1 MPRYIE
7 TIIVGGGPAGSACA
21 RELRRRGRDVVVIDK
36 AAFPRQK
43 LCAGW
48 VTEKAL
54 QDLEFDEAD
63 YPHPIL
69 KLDIR
74 SEVRGLPFALP
85 WFPTPGPNY
94 SIRRLE
100 FDAWLL
106 ARSGAE
112 VIEHSVK
119 SVRREGDVYVLD
131 DQFSCRHLVGAGG
144 TMCPVRRQVFDEERR
159 RSKQIATL
167 EVEFE
172 YPGRRDDCRLYFFKR
187 GLMGYAWFVPKGDG
201 FVNIGIGGKS
211 NYFRRSNTNIHD
223 HFKNFLEDL
232 VKEGRLDAETAAGVK
247 AKGHPYF
254 LLSDEGPTK
263 RDGCF
268 LIGDSAG
275 LASVDLGEGIGPAVE
290 SGQMVAREIAGEGV
304 YDKQEVTR
312 HSFGGV
318 TRAVLERLERRRRAR
333 RARRDGEALADPE
346 LGVDRT

>member
-1 MPRYIE
+1 MTRHID
-7 TIIVGGGPAGSACA
+7 TIVVGGGPAGSTCA
-21 RELRRRGRDVVVIDK
+21 WELRRRGREVAILDK
-36 AAFPRQK
+36 ARFPRLK

-54 QDLEFDEAD
+54 HDLEMDRAD

-69 KLDIR
+69 DLDIR
-74 SEVRGLPFALP
+74 SEVRGLPFSLR

-94 SIRRLE
+94 SIRRVE

-106 ARSGAE
+106 ERSGAE

-119 SVRREGDVYVLD
+119 SVRREDGLYVVD
-131 DQFSCRHLVGAGG
+131 DLFTCRTLVGAGG
-144 TMCPVRRQVFDEERR
+144 TMCPVRREVFDEERR

-167 EVEFE
+167 EIEFE
-172 YPGRRDDCRLYFFKR
+172 YPARKDECRLYFFKR
-187 GLMGYAWFVPKGDG
+187 GLMGYAWYVPKGGG

-223 HFKNFLEDL
+223 HFKNFLKDL
-232 VKEGRLDAETAAGVK
+232 VKEGRLDAGTAEGLK

-254 LLSDEGPTK
+254 LLSDGGAVK

-290 SGQMVAREIAGEGV
+290 SGLMAAREIAGEGR
-304 YDKQEVTR
+304 YEKAAVTR
-312 HSFGGV
+312 YSFGGV
-318 TRAVLERLERRRRAR
+318 TRSILERLERRRRA
-333 RARRDGEALADPE
+333 ARS
-346 LGVDRT
+346 